1 MGGPT
6 KHYEYSTENIKN
18 IFENLNNLIKQN
30 NLQLVV
36 IPSMRTPKNIIQYAK
51 DILVKSIRL

>member
-30 NLQLVV
+30 NF
-36 IPSMRTPKNIIQYAK
+36 N
-51 DILVKSIRL
+51 